1 MESLSQTFHGGQE
14 NHVLHVEND
23 LVRKGPRRK
32 REFIPEEKKDALYWE
47 KRRKNNEAAKRSREK
62 RRMNDYVLETHLMA
76 LKEENARLSAE
87 LMAIKL
93 HFGLVHPAAY
103 TGSTQPASAT
113 STQQHSL
120 QRNYYWGVR
129 ESSLMPNHQPSNPF
143 LIPAY
148 ALHTM
153 RGYSYINRP
162 ATSGSGLLTPLVLPR
177 NLLPTQSPL
186 LKPIQTR
193 APSDEEE
200 EQQVPGLLSMSCPLP
215 PHKITTRRGGTH
227 SPQRQYMSDWLW
239 NIEELICC
247 RVWSTKKNLF
257 APQKDFSSSEKLPV
271 LSYVCNFSRKYTQ
284 VQTNLGWL
292 SHVGHG
298 QSHSTHSSMLTVLT
312 LENW

>member
-1 MESLSQTFHGGQE
+1 MESLPLAFHGGQE

-32 REFIPEEKKDALYWE
+32 REFIPEEKKDELYWE

-103 TGSTQPASAT
+103 TGQQSNPLQCHFNSSSQPVSTT
-113 STQQHSL
+113 STHQQSL
-120 QRNYYWGVR
+120 QRNYYWGGR
-129 ESSLMPNHQPSNPF
+129 DSSVLPSHQPSNSF

-153 RGYSYINRP
+153 RGYSYFNRP
-162 ATSGSGLLTPLVLPR
+162 ATSGSGILKPLVFPR
-177 NLLPTQSPL
+177 NLLPTHSHHPVGPL
-186 LKPIQTR
+186 LKPMATR
-193 APSDEEE
+193 TPSDEEE
-200 EQQVPGLLSMSCPLP
+200 EQQVPGLLSMSCPPP
-215 PHKITTRRGGTH
+215 PHKIIARAGRAH

-239 NIEELICC
+239 NTEGRI
-247 RVWSTKKNLF
+247 
-257 APQKDFSSSEKLPV
+257 
-271 LSYVCNFSRKYTQ
+271 
-284 VQTNLGWL
+284 
-292 SHVGHG
+292 
-298 QSHSTHSSMLTVLT
+298 
-312 LENW
+312 